1 MPDRKLRSSLIRL
14 AHAKPELRDALL
26 PLLKQ
31 SGQKQAR
38 SGFMYTSV
46 IRDAAFELAKMSRA
60 PESDLEDET
69 MSFLDLVSACEE
81 YARRGIRNI
90 AVATLFSKVADV
102 LLGVAEDED
111 NLNLGRTAALSTHLK
126 SMKSSILTLLD
137 TSQPLE
143 QEAEVF
149 KQLLNAA
156 AHYAKE
162 NFKNQAVFT
171 ALENAKDKISN

>member
-1 MPDRKLRSSLIRL
+1 MSDRKLRSSLIRL
-14 AHAKPELRDALL
+14 AHAKPELRGTIL

-31 SGQKQAR
+31 SSQKQAR
-38 SGFMYTSV
+38 SGFMYTSD
-46 IRDAAFELAKMSRA
+46 IKDAALELVKASRD
-60 PESDLEDET
+60 PSSEIEDET
-69 MSFLDLVSACEE
+69 MPFLDLVSACEE
-81 YARRGIRNI
+81 YARRGIRNVP
-90 AVATLFSKVADV
+90 VATLFSKIADA
-102 LLGVAEDED
+102 LLGITEEEA
-111 NLNLGRTAALSTHLK
+111 LNLGRTAALSTHLK

-149 KQLLNAA
+149 KQLLNSA